1 MISIACNRKAAP
13 LLAAFFSGVLLLA
26 GPACGQSLR
35 AFDQELSQM
44 ISVLAPGVVMVEA
57 RPAESRIPRFP
68 GQNLNS
74 EQPVNAIIGSGLV
87 IDSVGHI
94 LTTLSLVE
102 GCDNFQVESGGKS
115 YSARLIG
122 VDHRHNLAV
131 LKSDG
136 VFRHHVEISPFP
148 PLEGRLAL
156 AYGKTIGRFG
166 YPMLGIIAGRQ
177 NDGTFLMSGSLLPG
191 LLGGGVFDLSGQLIG
206 VIISGNVSTDDNGPG
221 SLGGVV
227 MVPTAIAL
235 SAADKIICCGN
246 RPAGYLGLEASAI
259 ELVSARGAVL
269 REAVVV
275 VHVDAGSPAAA
286 AGFIVGDIITR
297 LNRQDINDDRDL
309 QQMISTAGADSTV
322 TIEYL
327 HGRQNLVTVVTL
339 GKQPG
344 PSEGYPFTPVASG
357 QRSDGTMDNR
367 RIDSVRAEIM
377 RLQKELEQMLRR
389 IDATR

>member
-1 MISIACNRKAAP
+1 MI
-13 LLAAFFSGVLLLA
+13 LA
-26 GPACGQSLR
+26 GPAESQSLR
-35 AFDQELSQM
+35 ALDQELSQM
-44 ISVLAPGVVMVEA
+44 ISTLAPGVVMVEA
-57 RPAESRIPRFP
+57 RPAETRIPRFP
-68 GQNLNS
+68 GQSLTS
-74 EQPVNAIIGSGLV
+74 EQPVNAVVGSGLV
-87 IDSVGHI
+87 IDSLGHI
-94 LTTLSLVE
+94 LTTLSLVD
-102 GCDNFQVESGGKS
+102 GCDDFEVESGGKS
-115 YSARLIG
+115 YSARLVG

-136 VFRHHVEISPFP
+136 VFRHHLESSPFP

-166 YPMLGIIAGRQ
+166 YPMLGIIAGQQ

-221 SLGGVV
+221 ILGGVV

-235 SAADKIICCGN
+235 SSADKIICCGN
-246 RPAGYLGLEASAI
+246 RPAGYLGLETSAI
-259 ELVSARGAVL
+259 ELVSAQGVVM

-275 VHVDAGSPAAA
+275 MHVDPGSPAAT
-286 AGFIVGDIITR
+286 AGFVVGDIVTR
-297 LNRQDINDDRDL
+297 LNRRDITDDRDL

-327 HGRQNLVTVVTL
+327 HGRQNLAAVVTL

-344 PSEGYPFTPVASG
+344 PSNSYPPTQAAFG
-357 QRSDGTMDNR
+357 QRSDRSGYDR
-367 RIDSVRAEIM
+367 QIDSVRAEIA
-377 RLQKELEQMLRR
+377 RLQKILDQMLRR
-389 IDATR
+389 IEATR